1 MPPVLEF
8 RNVTHL
14 PPRPR
19 TDVVYR
25 LLPNNPSDTYFTER
39 TDRNIG
45 WITYAEQAMLKK
57 SVVGV
62 AGCGGMGGL
71 IAATLVRAGVGEVR
85 IADREVFD
93 ISNINRQF
101 GAGRTSIGRSKALET
116 ASLIR
121 TITNDTTLVVYPQG
135 ISEDTVASFTEGCD
149 VVFDEI
155 EFYAIGARVQLHE
168 HARAQGAIILNCN
181 TVGFCTFCFKYTS
194 TSMSVEDAL
203 GISPQRARVLEYMV
217 RTEPHSLQGLQAATE
232 IEARIVRVFVPTL
245 PEYCAPDSPHQTR
258 AAFCKRLAEERR
270 VSIIA
275 TNPPMA
281 SGFAADRGLAELLCA
296 HTPGKHH
303 IEPIPP
309 MPGYVSFD
317 ALHMQARVVAK
328 QWWDHDAPLFT

>member
-1 MPPVLEF
+1 MPSIPTFHDL
-8 RNVTHL
+8 THL
-14 PPRPR
+14 PERAQP
-19 TDVVYR
+19 DVVYR
-25 LLPNNPSDTYFTER
+25 LLPTHPSDHYFFER

-45 WITYAEQAMLKK
+45 WLTYDEQTMLRH

-101 GAGRTSIGRSKALET
+101 GAGRANVGRSKALET

-121 TITNDTTLVVYPQG
+121 AITSDTTLVVYPQG
-135 ISEDTVASFTEGCD
+135 VAENTVDSFLDGCNL
-149 VVFDEI
+149 VFDEI
-155 EFYAIGARVQLHE
+155 EFYAIGARVLLHE
-168 HARAQGAIILNCN
+168 RAREWGITILNCN
-181 TVGFCTFCFKYTS
+181 TVGFCTFCFKYTH
-194 TSMSVEDAL
+194 TSMTVEEAL
-203 GISPQRARVLEYMV
+203 GIEAQRARMLEHIV
-217 RTEPHSLQGLQAATE
+217 RTAPTSLQGLQAAAE
-232 IEARIVRVFVPTL
+232 IEARILRVFVPDL
-245 PEYCAPDSPHQTR
+245 PEYCAPHSLHQTR
-258 AAFCKRLAEERR
+258 AAFWKRLREERR

-281 SGFAADRGLAELLCA
+281 SGFAANRGLAELLCS
-296 HTPGKHH
+296 HTPGKHT

-309 MPGYVSFD
+309 MPGYLSFD
-317 ALHMQARVVAK
+317 AMRMQARVVSQ